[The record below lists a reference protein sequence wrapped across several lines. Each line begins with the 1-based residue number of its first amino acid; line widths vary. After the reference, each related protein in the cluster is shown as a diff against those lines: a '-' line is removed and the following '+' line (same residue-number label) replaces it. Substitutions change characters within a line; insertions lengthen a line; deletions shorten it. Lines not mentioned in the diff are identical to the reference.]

1 MNLAPLPANVRE
13 IPDWT
18 PDWSP
23 FAVLPRAERAKGPRA
38 IVSREGIGD
47 RLRAAAF
54 AEIQAYYAFLWAA
67 ARFDDA
73 SATLRAN
80 WRGLALAEERHL
92 GWLLDRMA
100 ELGIDVRERGV
111 SDWLWA
117 SLVKCASAR
126 EFAVYIANSE
136 ERGRLAGVRFGE
148 AMRIVDPV
156 SATIF
161 GKIAEEEVEHIRL
174 AAKFFPD
181 TATDAPSG
189 ALTDPT
195 PCPEGG

>member
-1 MNLAPLPANVRE
+1 MKLALPPLPEHVRVLA
-13 IPDWT
+13 DWT
-18 PDWSP
+18 PDWAP

-67 ARFDDA
+67 ERFEDTPDA
-73 SATLRAN
+73 LRAN

-92 GWLLDRMA
+92 GWLLARMA

-117 SLVKCASAR
+117 SLMKCASAR
-126 EFAVYIANSE
+126 EFAIHIANSE
-136 ERGRLAGVRFGE
+136 ERGRVAGARFCE
-148 AMRIVDPV
+148 AMRAVDPV
-156 SATIF
+156 SAKIF

-174 AAKFFPD
+174 AARFYP
-181 TATDAPSG
+181 DAPMAMG
-189 ALTDPT
+189 ANAGTRS
-195 PCPEGG
+195 